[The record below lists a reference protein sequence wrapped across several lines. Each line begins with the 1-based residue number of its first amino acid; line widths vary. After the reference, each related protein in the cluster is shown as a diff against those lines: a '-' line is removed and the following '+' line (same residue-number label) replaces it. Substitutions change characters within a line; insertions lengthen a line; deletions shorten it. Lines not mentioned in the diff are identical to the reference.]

1 MPRYLATRH
10 ARQRFIERLPGISAS
25 LVELAEHAAVVAQQA
40 GMDLMLCVEVG
51 LERVYL
57 PITPTGRGDAW
68 LIKTVLTEAQARANL
83 AERAERSRAAWRAR
97 KGFTR
102 PWTRRSDAHR
112 NHFADAA

>member
-10 ARQRFIERLPGISAS
+10 AIQRFVESLPGTAS
-25 LVELAEHAAVVAQQA
+25 LVELAGRAVVVAQQA

-57 PITPTGRGDAW
+57 PVTPTGRGDAW

-83 AERAERSRAAWRAR
+83 AERDQRSRATWRAR
-97 KGFTR
+97 RLGR
-102 PWTRRSDAHR
+102 GS
-112 NHFADAA
+112 